1 MAKITLKAA
10 RVNAGLTQKEAAEK
24 LGVAQSTL
32 RNWENGS
39 TDPKLPQFMAL
50 CRIYDVGCDNIF
62 FEEKIS

>member
-1 MAKITLKAA
+1 MPKITLKAA

-24 LGVAQSTL
+24 IGVAQSTL

-39 TDPKLPQFMAL
+39 TDPKLAQFMMMCQL
-50 CRIYDVGCDNIF
+50 YNVSCDNIF